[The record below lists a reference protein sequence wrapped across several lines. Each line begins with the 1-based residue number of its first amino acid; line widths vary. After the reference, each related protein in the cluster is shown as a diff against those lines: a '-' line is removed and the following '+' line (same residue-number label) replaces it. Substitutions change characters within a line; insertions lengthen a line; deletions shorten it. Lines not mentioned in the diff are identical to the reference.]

1 MDENTYMMWLSSL
14 SANVGAARLNFLL
27 NVFGTA
33 EEVFGA
39 SERALME
46 DGGLSGCG
54 LVNLVKSR
62 NNGYIDGIKKKCDEL
77 NISFIS
83 RESDEFPIL
92 LRDIPRPP
100 IGLFC
105 LGKLPPDES
114 PKVAVIG
121 SRRCSEYGKIA
132 SRLVAKP
139 LSERGIVIV
148 SGMASGIDSMAHK
161 AALQGGGKTIAVLGT
176 GVDICYP
183 SENRRLRP
191 EIISNGCLVSEYPPG
206 TEARKHYFPDRNRI
220 VSGISLGVIVVEAAK
235 KSGTL
240 GTVNHAAEQGREV
253 FAVLGNITSKLSE
266 GTNALIKDGAHPVQD
281 YTDVLHA
288 LGLMPP
294 IGEELNIDKQC
305 APLEPDEKLV
315 YDSVGPDPR
324 SYENLYDATGLNS
337 GRLHFVLTG
346 LEIKGHL
353 IKLPGGRYVKA

>member
-14 SANVGAARLNFLL
+14 SASVGATRLNHLL

-33 EEVFGA
+33 KEVYGA
-39 SERALME
+39 SEEALTE
-46 DGGLSGCG
+46 DGGLSGSG
-54 LVNLVKSR
+54 LASFLRSRKSS
-62 NNGYIDGIKKKCDEL
+62 YIDELKRNCDGL
-77 NISFIS
+77 NISFIP
-83 RESDEFPIL
+83 RETEEFPTL
-92 LRDIPRPP
+92 LRDIPRAP

-105 LGKLPPDES
+105 LGKLPPDNS
-114 PKVAVIG
+114 PKVAIIG

-132 SRLVAKP
+132 SRLVTKP
-139 LSERGIVIV
+139 LSERGMVIV
-148 SGMASGIDSMAHK
+148 SGMATGIDSMAHK
-161 AALQGGGKTIAVLGT
+161 AALQAGGKTVAVLGT

-183 SENRRLRP
+183 AENRRLRQ

-206 TEARKHYFPDRNRI
+206 TEARRHYFPDRNRI
-220 VSGISLGVIVVEAAK
+220 VSGISLGVVVVEAAK

-266 GTNALIKDGAHPVQD
+266 GTNALIKDGVHPVQD

-294 IGEELNIDKQC
+294 VGESLNVEKQC
-305 APLEPDEKLV
+305 TPLEPHEKLV
-315 YDSVGPDPR
+315 YDSVGLGPR
-324 SYENLYDATGLNS
+324 SYENLLDATGLNC
-337 GRLHFVLTG
+337 GRLHFLLTG
-346 LEIKGHL
+346 LEIKGYL

>member
-1 MDENTYMMWLSSL
+1 MDEYTCMMWLSSL
-14 SANVGAARLNFLL
+14 SANVGAARLNHLL
-27 NVFGTA
+27 RVFGTA
-33 EEVFGA
+33 REVFGA
-39 SERALME
+39 SENALTE
-46 DGGLSGCG
+46 EGGLTGCG
-54 LVNLVKSR
+54 LINLLKSR
-62 NNGYIDGIKKKCDEL
+62 SNGYIDGIKKKCDDM
-77 NISFIS
+77 NISFIA
-83 RESDEFPIL
+83 RESDEFPQL
-92 LRDIPRPP
+92 LKDIPRAPL
-100 IGLFC
+100 GLFC
-105 LGKLPPDES
+105 LGELPPDES

-132 SRLVAKP
+132 SRMVAKP
-139 LSERGIVIV
+139 LSERGMVIV
-148 SGMASGIDSMAHK
+148 SGMATGIDSMAHK
-161 AALQGGGKTIAVLGT
+161 AALQGGGKTVAVLGT

-183 SENRRLRP
+183 AENRRLRQ

-206 TEARKHYFPDRNRI
+206 TEARRHYFPDRNRI

-253 FAVLGNITSKLSE
+253 FAVHGNITSKLSE
-266 GTNALIKDGAHPVQD
+266 GTNALIRDGVHPVQD

-294 IGEELNIDKQC
+294 IGENLNVEKQC
-305 APLEPDEKLV
+305 TPLGHDEKLV
-315 YDSVGPDPR
+315 FDSVGLEPR
-324 SYENLYDATGLNS
+324 SYENLMDATGLNC